1 MKYKAKNDKE
11 YNEHVKSEHISILHK
26 NNKTKREKILFK
38 HYIKKKKITDFI
50 RFHFEEDF
58 DIKEILTYEYT
69 YLKFENCIFYKKT
82 NNINSVV
89 HTHSE
94 FATVFACLQQD
105 IFIFQL

>member
-58 DIKEILTYEYT
+58 DIKE
-69 YLKFENCIFYKKT
+69 
-82 NNINSVV
+82 
-89 HTHSE
+89 
-94 FATVFACLQQD
+94 
-105 IFIFQL
+105 